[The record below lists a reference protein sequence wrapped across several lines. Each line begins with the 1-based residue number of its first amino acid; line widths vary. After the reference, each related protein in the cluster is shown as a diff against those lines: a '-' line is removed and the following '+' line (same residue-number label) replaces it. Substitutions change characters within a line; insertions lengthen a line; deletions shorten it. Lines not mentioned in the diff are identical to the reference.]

1 MQVTMQGGRVVV
13 EPTPTSRRVPLG
25 AGSTLCE
32 TLPLTQ
38 AQRLQAIYEAIKING
53 YAFGHHA
60 TEYLEDAFNHIVRT
74 DADTQALIALG
85 VGVNRD
91 EIRQRIEARLLE
103 LSERSQ

>member
-32 TLPLTQ
+32 TLPLTET
-38 AQRLQAIYEAIKING
+38 QRLQVIYRAIKLDG
-53 YAFGHHA
+53 YAFGRHA
-60 TEYLEDAFNHIVRT
+60 TEYLEDVFNHVVRA